1 MKLPAPYLDFQLLL
15 DSQVSKLSAT
25 ATIGNSHIQI
35 PRRLGSNREKVR
47 EQERPVRPLPDGPV
61 GAWTCRPWSWVT
73 RSDHCAVTVKR
84 ETGHLTSYLPE
95 TSEESFLTM
104 EPLLVRRNLSLEA
117 GNETGRGSGLK
128 GVLGALA
135 SLASS
140 QLGWHC

>member
-1 MKLPAPYLDFQLLL
+1 
-15 DSQVSKLSAT
+15 
-25 ATIGNSHIQI
+25 
-35 PRRLGSNREKVR
+35 
-47 EQERPVRPLPDGPV
+47 
-61 GAWTCRPWSWVT
+61 
-73 RSDHCAVTVKR
+73 
-84 ETGHLTSYLPE
+84 
-95 TSEESFLTM
+95 M